1 LSSALE
7 GLVERPKDAEQRA
20 LFEDGRADS
29 GGNSPPAVPRK
40 AGRPAGS
47 QNRTT
52 RELREFYLGRF
63 HDPLAGAIGWSLT
76 GDLVHDVSRAIALAQ
91 LLKCKTFEA
100 LDFMRRSGEG
110 AMPYLHARAVDLKI
124 DGKVVQAHIGLGAP
138 PAPGA
143 DTSGGMA
150 ILRRMFELAAG
161 DQAPVIEAEAAEIEN
176 QGNSDG

>member
-1 LSSALE
+1 
-7 GLVERPKDAEQRA
+7 